1 MAKLIN
7 IEAREHYERRLSM
20 EAAQDD
26 AYTKSTGYREVSKY
40 TGAWD
45 DLYSEAQTALGGG
58 GGEWRVSCELERVES
73 GLAELRIT
81 RERFEVGSGSG
92 GGGGGGDGGDG
103 AGTVGTEENPTYTC
117 NTYCVAD
124 PLLTHR
130 KFKDLDESELRAL
143 NALLNGRDE
152 EDTLSA
158 EGSNTGGMKIK
169 DMIKSQNGK
178 LAMDKIK
185 HGIHSYMCPYCEA
198 TASWKG
204 TANRYEVGQILSSI
218 PGFTTPGGR
227 DWMVTR
233 VEKSKVGNEIWQ
245 SASFMLSGIGDKWD
259 RDLYVL

>member
-20 EAAQDD
+20 EAEQGS
-26 AYTKSTGYREVSKY
+26 AYTKSTGYRDVVKY
-40 TGAWD
+40 TGEWD
-45 DLYSEAQTALGGG
+45 DLYAAAQAALEDGGAV
-58 GGEWRVSCELERVES
+58 WRVSCELERVES
-73 GLAELRIT
+73 GLAELRVT
-81 RERFEVGSGSG
+81 RERFEESTDGGSG
-92 GGGGGGDGGDG
+92 GSGGEGGDG

-218 PGFTTPGGR
+218 PGFTTPSGR